1 MPKSN
6 TSNQEKIPPKRT
18 GKRGAP
24 RHDRVGSALDPVDE
38 NDDPPATTALRAPSW
53 LLKEGKEVWDRIYP
67 TIRLH
72 PAKADLFAAMCQRFG
87 HAIHLEKKVK
97 GSGNSHRED
106 AGGVHELECSNGAT
120 KQWLAALKLA
130 EKLGITTLALPPG
143 GVGDGVHEPQ
153 QGNKPGKGTTPKLNP
168 VDEWIFKRGAR
179 PTKPE

>member
-38 NDDPPATTALRAPSW
+38 NDKPPVIPRLSPPSW
-53 LLKEGKEVWDRIYP
+53 LLKEGKEVWERIYP
-67 TIRLH
+67 TILLH

-87 HAIHLEKKVK
+87 HAIHLEMKVK
-97 GSGNSHRED
+97 TGGKSHKEN

-130 EKLGITTLALPPG
+130 KELGITTLALPQ
-143 GVGDGVHEPQ
+143 GDGTSEPVGGAGGGT
-153 QGNKPGKGTTPKLNP
+153 QGKMKNP
-168 VDEWIFKRGAR
+168 TDAWIFEDAPR
-179 PTKPE
+179 PDQR